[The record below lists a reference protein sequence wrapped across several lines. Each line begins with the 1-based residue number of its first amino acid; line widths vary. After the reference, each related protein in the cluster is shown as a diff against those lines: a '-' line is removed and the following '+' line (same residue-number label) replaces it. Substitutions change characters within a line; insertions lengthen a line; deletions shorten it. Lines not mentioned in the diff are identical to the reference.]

1 MTKYIGFYGER
12 LAGEYLSEQGY
23 VIVERNYRCRYG
35 EIDLIA
41 YDGAELV
48 FIEVKTRR
56 SLYYGTLAESI
67 DKRKQKKIY
76 FLADF
81 YLQRQKLKPLCRF
94 DVVLLYLDSDFFIR
108 ELSHIK
114 NAF

>member
-1 MTKYIGFYGER
+1 MIKYVGFYGER
-12 LAGEYLSEQGY
+12 LAGEYLSDLGY

-41 YDGAELV
+41 YDNSELV

-56 SLYYGTLAESI
+56 SLYYGSLAESI
-67 DKRKQKKIY
+67 DIRKQKKIY

-81 YLQRQKLKPLCRF
+81 YLQRLKVKPLCRF
-94 DVVLLYLDSDFFIR
+94 DVVLLYLDSDFFVQ